1 MFTNRKP
8 ALRKTIIAGF
18 CLSLSALA
26 SMPAHAQTDLEKRV
40 MQMEAQL
47 TELKAIIAQQNK
59 ATDSKIQK
67 VAKIV
72 KSSAGGGN
80 QLTLSKGTTLS
91 YGGFIK
97 VNAMFNDYQDG
108 APPSASVAQR
118 ILVPSLIPV
127 GGGPSEGAQFDSDFA
142 TSRVYFKTSTD
153 TAVGNV
159 RSHFEMDLLS
169 GGGDER
175 ISNSNNSRVRHAYFA
190 WDYSDTSSLLVGQSW
205 STFFNVGALPEA
217 VEFIGPTSGAI
228 FNRQAQIRWTK
239 KLGGGNSF
247 MLAAENPSTSLAD
260 AGSGI
265 ASSNFDDN
273 SMPDLVARY
282 NGKAGSHSYALSAI
296 SREIAYDNGI
306 LSESKNG
313 FAVNVAGKYVFSN
326 GDDIK
331 YSIATGNLGRYIA
344 LNAFRDGGIDAA
356 GNLDLT
362 SVTGGYVAYR
372 HKWSEKLRS
381 TIMYAY
387 STADLAN
394 GLSSANTEKVSN
406 FNLNLMYSPTP
417 KLTFGGAVIQA
428 SRELENG
435 AEGDLTRIQLT
446 AKYGF

>member
-1 MFTNRKP
+1 MSTNRKP
-8 ALRKTIIAGF
+8 AFKRTLIAGF

-26 SMPAHAQTDLEKRV
+26 SMPVYGQSDLEKRV
-40 MQMEAQL
+40 LQMEAQL
-47 TELKAIIAQQNK
+47 AELKALIAQQNK
-59 ATDSKIQK
+59 ANDTKIEK
-67 VAKIV
+67 VVQVV
-72 KSSAGGGN
+72 KSSSTGGN
-80 QLTLSKGTTLS
+80 NLKLSKDTTLT

-97 VNAMFNDYQDG
+97 VNAMLNDYQDG
-108 APPSASVAQR
+108 ATPTASIAQR
-118 ILVPSLIPV
+118 ILVPSLTPV
-127 GGGPSEGAQFDSDFA
+127 GDGASEGAQFDSDIA
-142 TSRVYFKTSTD
+142 TSRIYFKTSTD
-153 TAVGNV
+153 TSAGQI

-175 ISNSNNSRVRHAYFA
+175 VSNSNNSRVRHAYFA
-190 WDYSDTSSLLVGQSW
+190 WDYDDTASLLVGQSW

-217 VEFIGPTSGAI
+217 VEFIGPTSGTI
-228 FNRQAQIRWTK
+228 FNRQTQIRWTK

-265 ASSNFDDN
+265 EASNFDDN
-273 SMPDLVARY
+273 SVPDIVARF
-282 NGKAGSHSYALSAI
+282 NGKSGGHSYAISAMG
-296 SREIAYDNGI
+296 REISFDDGI
-306 LSESKNG
+306 LSESKGG
-313 FAVNVAGKYVFSN
+313 FAINLAGKFVLGN

-362 SVTGGYVAYR
+362 SVTGGYIAYR
-372 HKWSEKLRS
+372 HKWSDKLRS
-381 TIMYAY
+381 TIQYAY

-394 GLSSANTEKVSN
+394 GLSSANTETVSN
-406 FNLNLMYSPTP
+406 FNLNLIYAPTP
-417 KLTFGGAVIQA
+417 KLTFGGAIIQA

-435 AEGDLTRIQLT
+435 ADGDLTRLQLT